1 MDIFWKVIGGSL
13 IALVLGLVLKKRNP
27 DVSVLLDLLVCGM
40 LLAIAMVFLS
50 PILDY
55 LKQLA
60 QIGGLDSEKLEI
72 LMKATA
78 LGLLSQIASM
88 LCTDAGNS
96 ALGKGIEIAAAC
108 AILWISLP
116 LLTALTD
123 LIKDTLGQ
131 L

>member
-1 MDIFWKVIGGSL
+1 MDIFWKAIGGSL

-27 DVSVLLDLLVCGM
+27 DISVLLDFLVCGM
-40 LLAIAMVFLS
+40 LLGIAVVFLS

-78 LGLLSQIASM
+78 LGILSQIASM

-96 ALGKGIEIAAAC
+96 ALGKGIEIAATC

-116 LLTALTD
+116 LLTALTE

>member
-1 MDIFWKVIGGSL
+1 MDIFWKAISGSL

-27 DVSVLLDLLVCGM
+27 DISVLLDFLVCGM
-40 LLAIAMVFLS
+40 LLGIAVVFLS
-50 PILDY
+50 PILEY

-78 LGLLSQIASM
+78 LGILSQIASM

-96 ALGKGIEIAAAC
+96 ALGKGIEIAATC

-116 LLTALTD
+116 LLTALTE

>member
-40 LLAIAMVFLS
+40 LLGVAMVFLS